1 MMNFS
6 ITDNNKSISNY
17 MAIENEEEI
26 SKKKS
31 KMQMRKLPR
40 DLITT
45 VLCSVYMY
53 LFFYIVLITYM

>member
-17 MAIENEEEI
+17 KAIENEEEI

-53 LFFYIVLITYM
+53 LFFNIVLITYM